1 MQLFASV
8 GTWNYILNRE
18 SHMQIYVLLY
28 FHAFLFLSFLVNQ
41 TAGRI
46 SEIVLCISFLSST
59 KKIKFGFSFYFY
71 YSSFFPLISR
81 QPNDTK
87 IIEPVNLISIRS
99 SLLKPFIFFSISH
112 KDDSSPIL
120 FSSPILDI
128 SHFSGTDLA
137 GDMAHCTKNLP
148 VEDDVALTPLCTSSP
163 CPATSSSINIQIWID
178 NIKKNFQIIILIFL
192 WTNLQLDEF
201 LQMNSNVGLWFKFW
215 VFLKTAETC
224 QNRFIHDSS
233 LGCYHPWLVFL
244 I

>member
-28 FHAFLFLSFLVNQ
+28 FHVFLFLSFLGNQ

-87 IIEPVNLISIRS
+87 NHRTSWFNLD
-99 SLLKPFIFFSISH
+99 KIFSPKAFHFFLYFSQRRFISH
-112 KDDSSPIL
+112 P
-120 FSSPILDI
+120 
-128 SHFSGTDLA
+128 
-137 GDMAHCTKNLP
+137 
-148 VEDDVALTPLCTSSP
+148 
-163 CPATSSSINIQIWID
+163 
-178 NIKKNFQIIILIFL
+178 IFL
-192 WTNLQLDEF
+192 SDPWYFSLFRQRPRRRYGTLYEEL
-201 LQMNSNVGLWFKFW
+201 
-215 VFLKTAETC
+215 
-224 QNRFIHDSS
+224 SS
-233 LGCYHPWLVFL
+233 RRWRGIDTSLHLITVSRHVIFDKHPYE
-244 I
+244 